1 MVKRSENLPLLAKAS
16 QDKIRVHASLDKFDR
31 YSLFEFIVG
40 PHGFIDRTHSAT
52 SNFTFDAIGS
62 KTTPNHRVVI
72 ISGQQLQLI
81 HYGGAVERIFEE
93 VGGVF
98 VLGEQRLDV
107 VFQSSVIG
115 ACLRH

>member
-1 MVKRSENLPLLAKAS
+1 MIQRGKNLPLLAKPS
-16 QDKIRVHASLDKFDR
+16 QDKIGVHSPLDKFDR

-62 KTTPNHRVVI
+62 KTSPNHRVVI

-93 VGGVF
+93 VAGVF
-98 VLGEQRLDV
+98 VLREERLDV
-107 VFQSSVIG
+107 ALQSKILG
-115 ACLRH
+115 AC